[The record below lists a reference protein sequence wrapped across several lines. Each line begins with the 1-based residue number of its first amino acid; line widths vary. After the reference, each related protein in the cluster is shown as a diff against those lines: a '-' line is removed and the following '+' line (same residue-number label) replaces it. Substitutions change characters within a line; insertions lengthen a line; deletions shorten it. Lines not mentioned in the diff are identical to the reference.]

1 MSLSRLTLVPLAL
14 AASPA
19 LAHPGHGHGDG
30 HSSLL
35 HYLSSPEH
43 LWPAAAVLLL
53 AAVIGG
59 AWLWRRSRRRK
70 DPRS

>member
-1 MSLSRLTLVPLAL
+1 MTLRPLAL
-14 AASPA
+14 APLALASSPA

-30 HSSLL
+30 HSLL

-43 LWPAAAVLLL
+43 VWPAAAALLL

-59 AWLWRRSRRRK
+59 AWLWRWSRRRK

>member
-1 MSLSRLTLVPLAL
+1 MPLRRLALVPLAL
-14 AASPA
+14 AGSPA

-30 HSSLL
+30 HSLL

-43 LWPAAAVLLL
+43 VWPAALLL

-59 AWLWRRSRRRK
+59 AWWWRRSRRRK
-70 DPRS
+70 NPRS